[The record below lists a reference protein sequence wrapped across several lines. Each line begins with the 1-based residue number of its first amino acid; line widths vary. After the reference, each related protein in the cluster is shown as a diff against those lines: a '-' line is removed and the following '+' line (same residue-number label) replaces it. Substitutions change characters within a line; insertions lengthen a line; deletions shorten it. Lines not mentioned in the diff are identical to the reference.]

1 MEAKETQKALNKFAK
16 DVMQE
21 AKNNLDKK
29 NSSFRLWK
37 SLDSELTVNPNSF
50 SLSFEMLNY
59 GVFHDRGVDGVERKN
74 NAKDYA
80 NQNISFKR
88 KGGGKSLKGM
98 PPPKAFDKWSI
109 KRGIAPR
116 DKQGKFLSR
125 ESANFAIARSI
136 FLKGIKPSF
145 FFTKPF
151 EKEFAEL
158 PDELIEAYGLDVENF
173 LKFTTTKK

>member
-1 MEAKETQKALNKFAK
+1 MIKTNETQKALNKFAK
-16 DVMQE
+16 DVMQG

-59 GVFHDRGVDGVERKN
+59 GVFQDRGVDGVEQKH
-74 NAKDYA
+74 NAKDYEG
-80 NQNISFKR
+80 NNIAFKR

-98 PPPKAFDKWSI
+98 PPPKAFDKWSV

-125 ESANFAIARSI
+125 ESANFAIARGV

-151 EKEFAEL
+151 EKQFTEL
-158 PDELIEAYGLDVENF
+158 PDQLIQAYGLDVENF
-173 LKFTTTKK
+173 LKFTLKK